1 MEIMNLT
8 KMNQESIKMEKCRV
22 CNYLINSDEL
32 SEKLTEQ
39 EKMNLI
45 KSLKKSILESKKTL
59 MQLGVLIH

>member
-1 MEIMNLT
+1 MNLT